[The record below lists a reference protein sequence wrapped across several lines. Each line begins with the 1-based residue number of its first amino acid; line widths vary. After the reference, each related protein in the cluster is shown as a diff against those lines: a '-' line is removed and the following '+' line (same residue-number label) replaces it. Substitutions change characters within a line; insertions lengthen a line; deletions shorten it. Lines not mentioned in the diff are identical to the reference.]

1 MSIKQFKDPRDEL
14 LVILMEECAELIQ
27 ECSKCIR
34 KGEYDRKKFQDE
46 LGDVM
51 TMINLAH
58 EWDMFSW
65 NEVEIRE
72 EYKRNKLKKW
82 SRLINE
88 TESGRVFQN

>member
-1 MSIKQFKDPRDEL
+1 MSIKQFKDERDEL
-14 LVILMEECAELIQ
+14 LVILMEECGELIQ

-34 KGEYDRKKFQDE
+34 KGDYDRQEFKDE

-51 TMINLAH
+51 TMIDLAH

-65 NEVEIRE
+65 AECDERI

-82 SRLINE
+82 SRLIND
-88 TESGRVFQN
+88 

>member
-72 EYKRNKLKKW
+72 EHKRNKLKIW

-88 TESGRVFQN
+88 TESGRVF